1 MIQRLLLGLSWT
13 NSSASWLTGM
23 SWDYLLRLIWRSF
36 WLAITLTVQ
45 FETSFGG
52 QCMATTNAEV
62 RGVPGR
68 IESEIAVLKRR
79 IEDNQEQLAR
89 LRGQHDQ
96 LMKQLQEDYQL
107 SNVEDATAYL
117 ERLKADVDALH
128 KQVRVGVDEIR
139 MELGW

>member
-1 MIQRLLLGLSWT
+1 
-13 NSSASWLTGM
+13 
-23 SWDYLLRLIWRSF
+23 
-36 WLAITLTVQ
+36 
-45 FETSFGG
+45 
-52 QCMATTNAEV
+52 MATTNAEV

-139 MELGW
+139 AELGW

>member
-1 MIQRLLLGLSWT
+1 
-13 NSSASWLTGM
+13 
-23 SWDYLLRLIWRSF
+23 
-36 WLAITLTVQ
+36 
-45 FETSFGG
+45 
-52 QCMATTNAEV
+52 MATTNVEV

-107 SNVEDATAYL
+107 SNVEDAMAYL

-128 KQVRVGVDEIR
+128 KQVRAGVDEIR

>member
-1 MIQRLLLGLSWT
+1 
-13 NSSASWLTGM
+13 
-23 SWDYLLRLIWRSF
+23 
-36 WLAITLTVQ
+36 
-45 FETSFGG
+45 
-52 QCMATTNAEV
+52 MATTNAEV

-107 SNVEDATAYL
+107 SNVEDAMAYL

-128 KQVRVGVDEIR
+128 KQVRAGVDEIR

>member
-1 MIQRLLLGLSWT
+1 
-13 NSSASWLTGM
+13 
-23 SWDYLLRLIWRSF
+23 
-36 WLAITLTVQ
+36 
-45 FETSFGG
+45 
-52 QCMATTNAEV
+52 MATTNAEV

-68 IESEIAVLKRR
+68 IEGEIAVLKRR

-107 SNVEDATAYL
+107 SNVEDAMAYL

-128 KQVRVGVDEIR
+128 KQVRAGVDEIR

>member
-1 MIQRLLLGLSWT
+1 
-13 NSSASWLTGM
+13 
-23 SWDYLLRLIWRSF
+23 
-36 WLAITLTVQ
+36 
-45 FETSFGG
+45 
-52 QCMATTNAEV
+52 MATTNAEV

-128 KQVRVGVDEIR
+128 KQVRAGVDEIR

>member
-1 MIQRLLLGLSWT
+1 
-13 NSSASWLTGM
+13 
-23 SWDYLLRLIWRSF
+23 
-36 WLAITLTVQ
+36 
-45 FETSFGG
+45 
-52 QCMATTNAEV
+52 MATTNVEV

-128 KQVRVGVDEIR
+128 KQVRAGVDEIR